1 MRLINPNFEHV
12 FEIKEGNHFLVVIEN
27 PEIMRTYISDLI
39 KQANGEDGPFV
50 LSENNSELD
59 ISKNMDILSN
69 VLVFET
75 VDKSVTS
82 KVNSLLKSFMAGENM
97 FERTAILKT
106 QIENYAIQL
115 SEEFVNNSIN
125 SMHKLPSQ
133 YKKEL
138 LEKGLDSKQAD
149 ILLASKELVDYF
161 DDVSSLGVKDIKVLY
176 NYLMVDILAYLNK
189 QLIGEQSVSTLKFSR
204 VDLKDFINLIC
215 EGKINSKQA
224 KQVLEIMYKEGKS
237 PLDIVKQLGLE
248 QVSDVSQIEKIVDEV
263 LANNQQSISDYKA
276 GHDRALGYI
285 VGQVMK
291 ASKGKANPSIA
302 KELILKKLG

>member
-82 KVNSLLKSFMAGENM
+82 KVNSLLKCFMAGENM

-115 SEEFVNNSIN
+115 SEEFPYSLSYDELDISNLIKLMGIKPAVSYDSITEKISERMKLLHDICNISIFIIVNAFSFLTTKEIN
-125 SMHKLPSQ
+125 
-133 YKKEL
+133 EL
-138 LEKGLDSKQAD
+138 IEDSNLEKHHLIFIDS
-149 ILLASKELVDYF
+149 
-161 DDVSSLGVKDIKVLY
+161 
-176 NYLMVDILAYLNK
+176 LNP
-189 QLIGEQSVSTLKFSR
+189 SVE
-204 VDLKDFINLIC
+204 N
-215 EGKINSKQA
+215 
-224 KQVLEIMYKEGKS
+224 S
-237 PLDIVKQLGLE
+237 PLTKIIID
-248 QVSDVSQIEKIVDEV
+248 SDGCEIFD
-263 LANNQQSISDYKA
+263 
-276 GHDRALGYI
+276 
-285 VGQVMK
+285 
-291 ASKGKANPSIA
+291 
-302 KELILKKLG
+302 